1 MSRYIIK
8 RICFSLLTIWILVT
22 LTFLLMHLM
31 PGDPFISTKA
41 VDPEVKAMMFKKY
54 GLDKPLIVQYFIY
67 LGKMLRGDLGISLH
81 YKGAEVVDRV
91 FAAFPYSF
99 ELGMRSLIIGI
110 SLGLTFGI
118 VAAKRNGKLSDG
130 LIMGI
135 AVIGISVPSFI
146 MAALLNYGVGLKFG
160 TFLKDIFGLRS
171 NPIPISG
178 WGKEASKWL
187 PAIALSFGSLASIAR
202 LMRASTMDVLNADYI
217 KTAKAK
223 GLSES
228 QITRHHMM
236 RNAILPV
243 VTILGPTAAAILTG
257 AFVVESV
264 FAIPGMG
271 KFFVLSIQVLDY
283 PMIVGTTVIYG
294 VLLIVMNTLVDIVY
308 GIVDP
313 RIRLE
318 RKGVSA

>member
-1 MSRYIIK
+1 
-8 RICFSLLTIWILVT
+8 
-22 LTFLLMHLM
+22 M

-41 VDPEVKAMMFKKY
+41 VDPAVREMMFKKY

-67 LGKMLRGDLGISLH
+67 MGKMLRGDLGVSLH
-81 YKGAEVVDRV
+81 YKGAQVVDRV
-91 FAAFPYSF
+91 FDAFPYSF
-99 ELGMRSLIIGI
+99 ELGLRSLIIGI
-110 SLGLTFGI
+110 ALGLILGI
-118 VAAKRNGKLSDG
+118 VAAKRNGKISDG
-130 LIMGI
+130 LIMGV

-160 TFLKDIFGLRS
+160 NFLKDIFGLSR

-178 WGKEASKWL
+178 WNSEASKWL
-187 PAIALSFGSLASIAR
+187 PAIALSFGTLASIAR

-223 GLSES
+223 GLSEG

-236 RNAILPV
+236 RNAILPII
-243 VTILGPTAAAILTG
+243 TILGPAAASILTG

-264 FAIPGMG
+264 FAIAGMG

-283 PMIVGTTVIYG
+283 PMIIGTTVIYG

-318 RKGVSA
+318 RKGISG